1 MTGRLVTN
9 AYQKGTPLVGRPSFL
24 PVDDES
30 WPTGILEPILVF
42 LLLGIIAV
50 MVGLF

>member
-42 LLLGIIAV
+42 LGRIIAV
-50 MVGLF
+50 LVGLF

>member
-1 MTGRLVTN
+1 M
-9 AYQKGTPLVGRPSFL
+9 PSFS

-42 LLLGIIAV
+42 LGRIIAV
-50 MVGLF
+50 LVGLF